1 MDCSETNIRRMEAA
15 REEGGVALIWSTAA
29 RQNEREA
36 GDWR

>member
-1 MDCSETNIRRMEAA
+1 MGVGAA

-36 GDWR
+36 GDWP

>member
-1 MDCSETNIRRMEAA
+1 MDNMTGEEAA
-15 REEGGVALIWSTAA
+15 REEGGVALIWATAA